1 MGNPETAIHATL
13 RCPNCECV
21 LVEEGV
27 TIWCER
33 CSSGWPVING
43 VPFFVNAAPYWGEQ
57 GITPEVMRQLL
68 QDMESKSWHA
78 AMKSHPSS
86 KVQERYEFVSDLSR
100 ADWHK
105 MLALGDTSIVL
116 DIGAGLGT
124 ISQAISQSCGHVF
137 AVEQV
142 EERVQFMRSRFQQE
156 GCKNI
161 SVLRANADTLP
172 FAAGTFDLIVLNG
185 VLEWLPLSRKDLNPR
200 KAQLHY
206 LRAFQKLL
214 KPGGTLYVGIE
225 NRTNYGLLL
234 GAPDPH
240 ISISYVTILPRW
252 IADWVCRARIRDRYR
267 PYLYSH
273 AGYRKLLSEAGYRSV
288 EIFAALPSYNN
299 ARKMLN
305 LREKSDRFVDDVW
318 LTKNRFSRW
327 VKGIMVRM
335 DLLKYFGYAYI
346 IFARR

>member
-1 MGNPETAIHATL
+1 MENPETATHAML
-13 RCPNCECV
+13 RCPNCESI
-21 LVEEGV
+21 LTEEGV
-27 TIWCER
+27 TILCER
-33 CSSGWPVING
+33 CSSRWPVING
-43 VPFFVNAAPYWGEQ
+43 IPFFVNTAPYWGEQ
-57 GITPEVMRQLL
+57 GITPEVMGELL

-78 AMKSHPSS
+78 AMKNHPSP

-105 MLALGDTSIVL
+105 MLALGDKSIAL
-116 DIGAGLGT
+116 DFGAGLGT
-124 ISQAISQSCGHVF
+124 ISQAISRSCGHVF

-142 EERVQFMRSRFQQE
+142 EERVQFMRLRFRQE

-161 SVLRANADTLP
+161 TVLRANADTLP

-185 VLEWLPLSRKDLNPR
+185 VLEWLPLSRKDLDPR
-200 KAQLHY
+200 DGQLHY
-206 LRAFQKLL
+206 LRTFQKLL
-214 KPGGTLYVGIE
+214 KPGGILYVGIE
-225 NRTNYGLLL
+225 NRTDYSLLL

-240 ISISYVTILPRW
+240 IAIRYVAILPRW
-252 IADWVCRARIRDRYR
+252 IADLVCKARIRDRYR

-288 EIFAALPSYNN
+288 EIFTAFPSYNKP
-299 ARKMLN
+299 RKMLN
-305 LREKSDRFVDDVW
+305 LREKSDQFVNDFW

-327 VKGIMVRM
+327 VKGIMVRV